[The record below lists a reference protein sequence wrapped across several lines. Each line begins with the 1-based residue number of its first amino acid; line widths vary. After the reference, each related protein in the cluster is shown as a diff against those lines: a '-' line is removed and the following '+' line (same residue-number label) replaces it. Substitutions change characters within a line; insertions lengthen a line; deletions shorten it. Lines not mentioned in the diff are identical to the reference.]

1 MAEKKLTPMRAI
13 RAKCMD
19 CSGGSFHEV
28 RECPCVECP
37 LYSFR
42 SGHRPKKT
50 DSNEEVEEI
59 PTEEDIDE

>member
-1 MAEKKLTPMRAI
+1 MAEKKLTPMKAI

-37 LYSFR
+37 LYAYR
-42 SGHRPKKT
+42 SGHRPPKAS
-50 DSNEEVEEI
+50 DSIEDEEI
-59 PTEEDIDE
+59 LAEDDTDE